1 MRLVIGLFHE
11 TNNHQKRNN
20 IMLKLNRTSIESR
33 NIMKKTKHLVRG
45 LLLGGI
51 LLCVPHA
58 APASPVINSF
68 SYNFRTAMTNN
79 GVDPDARGTVSGSL
93 SRRGATDSQR
103 LAITAS
109 KLETDTTYHLA
120 AFLDDSV
127 TATAVADFITDRR
140 GGSSITYVKS
150 THPGRHPL
158 LAAVDPI
165 SNLRELDVINNG
177 DTVLQANLIP
187 PDSFS
192 YSVKREM
199 ENSGFMAGA
208 GGVLQLRGSPRVTRV
223 SVAATGLTPLT
234 SYQLLVNGDSVTT
247 KTSDRRGK
255 LTVAGPKTGLPLVLD
270 ISTVALADGTG
281 ANVILTTTGLGIPG
295 VLATSKGPAIL
306 GATADYA
313 VLAGSTVTSIN
324 ATTVNGD
331 LGVWAGT
338 DVTGFAGIVP
348 GGPGTVNGTI
358 HAGDAAA
365 QIAQGD
371 LTTAYNDAAGRTLA
385 PVDVANA
392 DLGGRTLAPGLYKSS
407 GTLAITGNLT
417 LDALGDKNAVWIFQ
431 IASSLN
437 TASGS
442 QVILSG
448 RANAANIYWQ
458 VGSSATLGTTTV
470 FKGTI
475 MADQSI
481 SLATGVTLDG
491 RALARIGAVTMDA
504 NTITIPAP

>member
-1 MRLVIGLFHE
+1 
-11 TNNHQKRNN
+11 
-20 IMLKLNRTSIESR
+20 
-33 NIMKKTKHLVRG
+33 
-45 LLLGGI
+45 
-51 LLCVPHA
+51 LCLSHA
-58 APASPVINSF
+58 APASPVVNSF
-68 SYNFRTAMTNN
+68 SYSFRATFTNT

-93 SRRGATDSQR
+93 SRRGARDNQR
-103 LAITAS
+103 LAIAAS
-109 KLETDTTYHLA
+109 KLDPDTTYHDV
-120 AFLDDSV
+120 AFLGDSGS
-127 TATAVADFITDRR
+127 ATDVADFLTDRR
-140 GGSSITYVKS
+140 GGSSTTYVKS
-150 THPGRHPL
+150 TRRVQHPL
-158 LAAVDPI
+158 PAAADPI
-165 SNLRELDVINNG
+165 SNLRELDVVING
-177 DTVLQANLIP
+177 DTILQADLTVPN
-187 PDSFS
+187 SFS

-199 ENSGFMAGA
+199 ENTGFMAGA
-208 GGVLQLRGSPRVTRV
+208 GGVLQLRGSPRLTRV
-223 SVAATGLTPLT
+223 SVTATGLTPDT

-255 LTVAGPKTGLPLVLD
+255 LTVTGPKTGLPLVLD

-281 ANVILTTTGLGIPG
+281 ANVILITTGLGIPG
-295 VLATSKGPAIL
+295 VLATSKAPVVL
-306 GATADYA
+306 GTAADYA

-437 TASGS
+437 TATGS

-504 NTITIPAP
+504 NTITIPAQ

>member
-1 MRLVIGLFHE
+1 
-11 TNNHQKRNN
+11 
-20 IMLKLNRTSIESR
+20 MLKLNRTSIDSR
-33 NIMKKTKHLVRG
+33 NNMKKNNPAINSRNNMKKNNRLVWSLLFG
-45 LLLGGI
+45 GSLLLSS
-51 LLCVPHA
+51 HA
-58 APASPVINSF
+58 ALAASVVNSF
-68 SYNFRTAMTNN
+68 SYSFQAAMTNT
-79 GVDPDARGTVSGSL
+79 GVDPDARGTVRGSL
-93 SRRGATDSQR
+93 SRRGATDNQR
-103 LAITAS
+103 LTITVS
-109 KLETDTTYHLA
+109 KLDTDTTNHVV
-120 AFLDDSV
+120 AFLDDS
-127 TATAVADFITDRR
+127 ADALDIVDFATDRR
-140 GGSSITYVKS
+140 GGSSVTYVKS
-150 THPGRHPL
+150 TKSVRHPL
-158 LAAVDPI
+158 PTALDPI
-165 SNLRELDVINNG
+165 SNIRELDILNTSW
-177 DTVLQANLIP
+177 DALLQADLIAP
-187 PDSFS
+187 NSFS

-199 ENSGFMAGA
+199 ENTGFIENAA
-208 GGVLQLRGSPRVTRV
+208 GVLLLRGSPRLTRV
-223 SVAATGLTPLT
+223 SVTATGLTPLT

-247 KTSDRRGK
+247 KTSDRRGR

-270 ISTVALADGTG
+270 IRTVELTDGTG
-281 ANVILTTTGLGIPG
+281 ANVILGTSGLGIPG
-295 VLATSKGPAIL
+295 VLATSKAPVVL
-306 GATADYA
+306 GTAADYA

-331 LGVWAGT
+331 VGVWAGT

-348 GGPGTVNGTI
+348 GGPGIVNGMI

-371 LTTAYNDAAGRTLA
+371 LTTAFNDAAGRTLA

-417 LDALGDKNAVWIFQ
+417 LDARGNKNAVWIFQ

-448 RANAANIYWQ
+448 RANAANVYWQ

-491 RALARIGAVTMDA
+491 RALARIGAVTMDS

>member
-1 MRLVIGLFHE
+1 
-11 TNNHQKRNN
+11 
-20 IMLKLNRTSIESR
+20 MLELNRTSIDSR

-45 LLLGGI
+45 LLFGGT
-51 LLCVPHA
+51 LLCLSHA
-58 APASPVINSF
+58 APASPVVNSF
-68 SYNFRTAMTNN
+68 SYSFRATFTNA

-93 SRRGATDSQR
+93 SRRGATDNQR

-109 KLETDTTYHLA
+109 KLDTDTTYHDV
-120 AFLDDSV
+120 AFLGDSGS
-127 TATAVADFITDRR
+127 ATDVADFLTNRR
-140 GGSSITYVKS
+140 GESSTTYVKS
-150 THPGRHPL
+150 TRRVPHPL
-158 LAAVDPI
+158 PAAVDPI
-165 SNLRELDVINNG
+165 SNLRELDVVING
-177 DTVLQANLIP
+177 DTILQADLTVPN
-187 PDSFS
+187 SFS

-199 ENSGFMAGA
+199 DNTGFMTGA
-208 GGVLQLRGSPRVTRV
+208 GGVLLLSGSPRATRISVT
-223 SVAATGLTPLT
+223 ATGLTPLT

-247 KTSDRRGK
+247 KTSDRRGH
-255 LTVAGPKTGLPLVLD
+255 LIVAGPRTGLPLALD

-281 ANVILTTTGLGIPG
+281 ANVILITTGLGIPG
-295 VLATSKGPAIL
+295 VLSTSKGRVVL
-306 GATADYA
+306 GTAADYA
-313 VLAGSTVTSIN
+313 VLAGSTVTSID

-338 DVTGFAGIVP
+338 EVTGFAGIVP

-365 QIAQGD
+365 QIAQGN

-417 LDALGDKNAVWIFQ
+417 LDARGDKNAVWIFQ

-448 RANAANIYWQ
+448 RANAANVYWQ
-458 VGSSATLGTTTV
+458 VGSSATLGTTTI

-481 SLATGVTLDG
+481 SLATGATLDG
-491 RALARIGAVTMDA
+491 RALARIGAVTMDG

>member
-1 MRLVIGLFHE
+1 
-11 TNNHQKRNN
+11 
-20 IMLKLNRTSIESR
+20 MLELNRTSIDSR
-33 NIMKKTKHLVRG
+33 NFIKRSKHLARG
-45 LLLGGI
+45 LLFGGT
-51 LLCVPHA
+51 LLCLSPA

-68 SYNFRTAMTNN
+68 SYSFRAAMTNN
-79 GVDPDARGTVSGSL
+79 GVDPDARGTVRGSL
-93 SRRGATDSQR
+93 SRRGATDNQR
-103 LAITAS
+103 LTITAS
-109 KLETDTTYHLA
+109 KLETDTTYQLVA
-120 AFLDDSV
+120 VLDDSLD
-127 TATAVADFITDRR
+127 ATAVADFITDRR
-140 GGSSITYVKS
+140 GGSSVTYVKS
-150 THPGRHPL
+150 RRPGRHPL

-165 SNLRELDVINNG
+165 SNLRELDVVHNG
-177 DTVLQANLIP
+177 DTVLQADLIP

-192 YSVKREM
+192 YSVKSEM
-199 ENSGFMAGA
+199 ENTGFVAGA
-208 GGVLQLRGSPRVTRV
+208 GGVLHLRGSPRVTRV
-223 SVAATGLTPLT
+223 SVTATGLTPLT
-234 SYQLLVNGDSVTT
+234 SYQLLVNGVGVMT

-255 LTVAGPKTGLPLVLD
+255 LTMAGPKTGLPLVLD
-270 ISTVALADGTG
+270 IRTVALADGTG
-281 ANVILTTTGLGIPG
+281 ANIILITTGLGIPG
-295 VLATSKGPAIL
+295 VLSTSKGPVVL
-306 GATADYA
+306 GVAADYA

-358 HAGDAAA
+358 HAGDSAA
-365 QIAQGD
+365 QIAQGN

-448 RANAANIYWQ
+448 RAKAANVYWQ
-458 VGSSATLGTTTV
+458 VGSSATLGTTTI

>member
-1 MRLVIGLFHE
+1 M
-11 TNNHQKRNN
+11 
-20 IMLKLNRTSIESR
+20 
-33 NIMKKTKHLVRG
+33 
-45 LLLGGI
+45 
-51 LLCVPHA
+51 
-58 APASPVINSF
+58 
-68 SYNFRTAMTNN
+68 
-79 GVDPDARGTVSGSL
+79 
-93 SRRGATDSQR
+93 
-103 LAITAS
+103 
-109 KLETDTTYHLA
+109 
-120 AFLDDSV
+120 
-127 TATAVADFITDRR
+127 
-140 GGSSITYVKS
+140 
-150 THPGRHPL
+150 
-158 LAAVDPI
+158 
-165 SNLRELDVINNG
+165 
-177 DTVLQANLIP
+177 
-187 PDSFS
+187 
-192 YSVKREM
+192 
-199 ENSGFMAGA
+199 
-208 GGVLQLRGSPRVTRV
+208 
-223 SVAATGLTPLT
+223 
-234 SYQLLVNGDSVTT
+234 
-247 KTSDRRGK
+247 
-255 LTVAGPKTGLPLVLD
+255 AGPKTGLPLVLD
-270 ISTVALADGTG
+270 VRTVALADGTG
-281 ANVILTTTGLGIPG
+281 ANIILITTGLGIPG
-295 VLATSKGPAIL
+295 VLSTSKGPVVL
-306 GATADYA
+306 GTAADYA

-338 DVTGFAGIVP
+338 EVTGFAGIVP

-417 LDALGDKNAVWIFQ
+417 LNALDDMNAVWIFQ